1 MHEKRN
7 FIIAVVAMVVVIVGA
22 SVAYDKLV
30 PKSADGST
38 TAQSTESSR
47 TSTSSSSSSSSDGG
61 ASSDVFG
68 GSTKASASLSDF
80 SVLDEAGNSV
90 KLSSLQGK
98 PTVVGYWATWC
109 PYCVKEAPTIQK
121 LYETYGDRVNFMMID
136 TVDGTRET
144 IDTGKA
150 WKEQNG
156 YTYPIYF
163 DTTMEA
169 SYAGNVY
176 YLPTTY
182 VLKADGSV
190 LTSITSTVNE
200 TSMINILDRQLAS

>member
-98 PTVVGYWATWC
+98 PTIVGYWATWC

>member
-98 PTVVGYWATWC
+98 PTIVGYWATWC

-136 TVDGTRET
+136 TVDGTRGPSTRAKPGRSRTATRIPSISIRRWRPAMRATCT
-144 IDTGKA
+144 ICPLRTC
-150 WKEQNG
+150 
-156 YTYPIYF
+156 
-163 DTTMEA
+163 
-169 SYAGNVY
+169 
-176 YLPTTY
+176 
-182 VLKADGSV
+182 
-190 LTSITSTVNE
+190 
-200 TSMINILDRQLAS
+200 